1 MNVLDATRAWMRAQ
15 CPLINRQDL
24 FNANYLGAE
33 PTEYTLRT
41 ASESHRT
48 DVLGYDLAEY
58 NLTFVAQLP
67 FGRELKPNLDAAD
80 FFAALSAWIRGQE
93 RTHNET
99 WELLG
104 RGVEDASVEYNH
116 DTDTVTD
123 ILGITD
129 VNVSA
134 AKPEIDLDPCTI
146 RGGQKLSAKL
156 LDIERRNAVS
166 ELSMFDVLHVHC
178 FLGAA
183 SGSFTAE
190 KHTGCTIVPQSLGGS
205 DYVGMPMNV
214 HLSNNKTLGTCTI
227 AAGVPTFT
235 EE

>member
-1 MNVLDATRAWMRAQ
+1 M
-15 CPLINRQDL
+15 
-24 FNANYLGAE
+24 AE
-33 PTEYTLRT
+33 
-41 ASESHRT
+41 A
-48 DVLGYDLAEY
+48 AI
-58 NLTFVAQLP
+58 NLTAGQKADRKLDMIFVDV
-67 FGRELKPNLDAAD
+67 GG
-80 FFAALSAWIRGQE
+80 SG
-93 RTHNET
+93 TET

-134 AKPEIDLDPCTI
+134 AKPELDLDPCTI

-178 FLGAA
+178 FLGLLPAPSRRKSTPAA
-183 SGSFTAE
+183 PSCPRAWRLRLRRHADERTPVQQQNA
-190 KHTGCTIVPQSLGGS
+190 
-205 DYVGMPMNV
+205 
-214 HLSNNKTLGTCTI
+214 GTCTI

>member
-1 MNVLDATRAWMRAQ
+1 M
-15 CPLINRQDL
+15 
-24 FNANYLGAE
+24 AE
-33 PTEYTLRT
+33 
-41 ASESHRT
+41 A
-48 DVLGYDLAEY
+48 AI
-58 NLTFVAQLP
+58 NLTAGQKADRKLDMIFVNV
-67 FGRELKPNLDAAD
+67 GG
-80 FFAALSAWIRGQE
+80 SG
-93 RTHNET
+93 TET

-134 AKPEIDLDPCTI
+134 AKPELDLDPCTI

-190 KHTGCTIVPQSLGGS
+190 KHIGCTIVPQSLGGS

>member
-1 MNVLDATRAWMRAQ
+1 M
-15 CPLINRQDL
+15 
-24 FNANYLGAE
+24 AE
-33 PTEYTLRT
+33 
-41 ASESHRT
+41 A
-48 DVLGYDLAEY
+48 AI
-58 NLTFVAQLP
+58 NLTAGQKADRKLDMIFVNV
-67 FGRELKPNLDAAD
+67 GG
-80 FFAALSAWIRGQE
+80 SG
-93 RTHNET
+93 TET

-116 DTDTVTD
+116 DTDTVAD

-134 AKPEIDLDPCTI
+134 AKPELDLDPCTI

>member
-1 MNVLDATRAWMRAQ
+1 M
-15 CPLINRQDL
+15 
-24 FNANYLGAE
+24 AE
-33 PTEYTLRT
+33 
-41 ASESHRT
+41 A
-48 DVLGYDLAEY
+48 AI
-58 NLTFVAQLP
+58 NLTAGQKADRKLDMIFVNV
-67 FGRELKPNLDAAD
+67 GG
-80 FFAALSAWIRGQE
+80 SG
-93 RTHNET
+93 TET

-134 AKPEIDLDPCTI
+134 AKPELDLDPCTI

-156 LDIERRNAVS
+156 LDIERRKRRKRAEHVRCAARP
-166 ELSMFDVLHVHC
+166 LLPGGCFRLLH
-178 FLGAA
+178 
-183 SGSFTAE
+183 
-190 KHTGCTIVPQSLGGS
+190 GGKAHRLHHRAPEP
-205 DYVGMPMNV
+205 GRLRLRRMPMNV